1 MRAVIKLGGSVLT
14 GLDAF
19 PRAAASLADRLA
31 HNPESKLVVVV
42 SAEHGATDNLL
53 ALAESIGSTPD
64 ARALDLLWATGELR
78 SVALLTLALQA
89 RGVDA
94 VGLNVH
100 ETGIR
105 YDPKGSRYDLK
116 ESYYKVNVLRLSVAL
131 AAHRVVVVPGFLARG
146 DGDSIVSLGRGGS
159 DLTAV
164 LLAIALGAAEC
175 ELIKDV
181 PGYFSADPAFDASAQ
196 HISTLTYD
204 AALDRAHGGCGVV
217 QSAAIEAAARAGL
230 TIRVRSLD
238 IESTSTVVSS
248 SGYRNE
254 AGISAPSVSE
264 APAYALRASAR
275 SRRSLGEG
283 GWQAVGVGPHG
294 S

>member
-1 MRAVIKLGGSVLT
+1 MVAVIKLGGSVLT

-19 PRAAASLADRLA
+19 PRAASALADRLA
-31 HNPESKLVVVV
+31 ENPSVKLVVIV

-53 ALAESIGSTPD
+53 ALAESISSDPD
-64 ARALDLLWATGELR
+64 PRALDLLWATGELR

-89 RGVDA
+89 TGIDA

-105 YDPKGSRYDLK
+105 HDPKGSC
-116 ESYYKVNVLRLSVAL
+116 NVSALRLSVSL
-131 AAHRVVVVPGFLARG
+131 ATHRVVVVPGFLARG

-164 LLAIALGAAEC
+164 LLAIALRATEC

-181 PGYFSADPAFDASAQ
+181 PGYFTADPAFDPEAQYISA
-196 HISTLTYD
+196 LTYD
-204 AALDRAHGGCGVV
+204 VALDRARHGCGLV

-230 TIRVRSLD
+230 PIRVSSLD
-238 IESTSTVVSS
+238 PDAGSTIVT
-248 SGYRNE
+248 R
-254 AGISAPSVSE
+254 SAYEVRDEDHS
-264 APAYALRASAR
+264 RSA
-275 SRRSLGEG
+275 
-283 GWQAVGVGPHG
+283 AVGA
-294 S
+294 

>member
-1 MRAVIKLGGSVLT
+1 MVAVIKLGGSVLT

-19 PRAAASLADRLA
+19 PRAAASLADRLVD
-31 HNPESKLVVVV
+31 NPSLKLVAVV
-42 SAEHGATDNLL
+42 SAEYGATDNLL
-53 ALAESIGSTPD
+53 ALAESIGSSPD

-89 RGVDA
+89 RGIDA

-100 ETGIR
+100 ETGIS
-105 YDPKGSRYDLK
+105 YGPEQSRRDDEAK
-116 ESYYKVNVLRLSVAL
+116 ASYYINHLRLNSAL
-131 AAHRVVVVPGFLARG
+131 GTHSVVVVPGFLARG
-146 DGDSIVSLGRGGS
+146 NGDSIVSLGRGGS

-164 LLAIALGAAEC
+164 LIAIALGANEC

-181 PGYFSADPAFDASAQ
+181 PGYFTADPAADPDAQ
-196 HISTLTYD
+196 HISALSYD
-204 AALDRAHGGCGVV
+204 AALDRAHRGCGVV

-230 TIRVRSLD
+230 PIRVRSLD
-238 IESTSTVVSS
+238 LNSISTLVSS
-248 SGYRNE
+248 SGYQSD

-264 APAYALRASAR
+264 A
-275 SRRSLGEG
+275 
-283 GWQAVGVGPHG
+283 WQAVGVGPHG